1 VCWEESDREAIE
13 VEEEVEVREKKRS
26 ERRKE
31 AFSYLSE
38 VSVNCKVDGG
48 VEEEAN
54 VVRRLLV
61 KGTCKEN

>member
-1 VCWEESDREAIE
+1 M
-13 VEEEVEVREKKRS
+13 REKKRS